1 MRKRIIAV
9 LLAFAVIAGTLVAT
23 QTAAAASSGSL
34 PGCGSNRVCLYE
46 HIDGGGARI
55 DFVTYSTCIYVGAW
69 FNDKTSSWQNN
80 TFNRVT
86 VYQNADCTGF
96 TDELPMG
103 YHRHSMGSFF
113 MNDVVSA
120 VWIGSNAP

>member
-1 MRKRIIAV
+1 MRKRI
-9 LLAFAVIAGTLVAT
+9 
-23 QTAAAASSGSL
+23 AAALIALAVVFGATVVAQSPASAYSGSL

-46 HIDGGGARI
+46 HNDGGGARL

-80 TFNRVT
+80 SFNMVT
-86 VYQNADCTGF
+86 VYQNSNCTGF
-96 TDELPMG
+96 TDRLPMG
-103 YHRHSMGSFF
+103 YHRHSMSGFF